1 MKFALV
7 ILENTA
13 SRRSIERDRAA
24 HRKAIEAWMGETAA
38 TGRLVGGDAF
48 ETEETAPV
56 TVRAGADG
64 ARAATEGSAVPG
76 DETLGGYILVETA
89 GRDEAVEIART
100 WPTPE
105 TIEVRPVMAG

>member
-7 ILENTA
+7 ILENAA
-13 SRRSIERDRAA
+13 SRRSIEQDRAE

-38 TGRLVGGDAF
+38 SGRLIGGDAF
-48 ETEETAPV
+48 ETEEAAPV
-56 TVRAGADG
+56 TVRRGPDG
-64 ARAATEGSAVPG
+64 DRAATEGSALPG
-76 DETLGGYILVETA
+76 DETLGGYILVEA
-89 GRDEAVEIART
+89 DGRDEAVEIART